1 MGAGG
6 ERCVLRSHGAT
17 HWKRVPGVV
26 SHLVHE
32 LAPPNH
38 EHSESLPEGQYLLQA
53 PPDGGSCASPI
64 CHFCESDE

>member
-26 SHLVHE
+26 SHFVQE

-38 EHSESLPEGQYLLQA
+38 EHSESLPEGQNLLQA
-53 PPDGGSCASPI
+53 PPDG
-64 CHFCESDE
+64 D